1 MIRIIQPGP
10 QCTVQDLGRKGLRR
24 IGVGV
29 VGALDSYA
37 LRIANLMLSNLE
49 NAAGLE
55 CTLGGTE
62 IVFEKETAF
71 AFCGADAS
79 ATLDGLPVPA
89 WWVRVAPAGS
99 TLKLGMPRSGM
110 RSYIAFSGGI
120 DVPDVIGS
128 RSTDLKGGFGGHEG
142 RALRVGDC
150 LALLQNSTPFKVRG
164 AGFGL
169 AAHKLGLLP
178 VERSAP
184 TIVRFIAAA
193 EWADLQVYSRE
204 TFTNGEWRIEPD
216 SNRVGYRFSGA
227 KLELT
232 RPLELLSHGILP
244 GTIQLPPSGLPM
256 VQMGDANTCGGYPKL
271 GVVIAADLSK
281 LAQASLGTV
290 VRFEECTVDQAR
302 EASAAAEAKLREIA
316 RCIDLAQRSIA

>member
-10 QCTVQDLGRKGLRR
+10 QCTVQDLGRSGLRK

-29 VGALDSYA
+29 VGALDTQA
-37 LRIANLMLSNLE
+37 LRIANMLLGNDE

-62 IVFEKETAF
+62 FVFEEETAF
-71 AFCGADAS
+71 ALCGADAS
-79 ATLDGLPVPA
+79 ATLDDLPVPG

-99 TLKLGMPRSGM
+99 TLKLAVPRSGM
-110 RSYIAFSGGI
+110 RTYIAFAGGL
-120 DVPDVIGS
+120 DVPVVIGS

-142 RALRVGDC
+142 RALRAGDR
-150 LALLQNSTPFKVRG
+150 LDTLPAEMKVRG

-169 AAHKLGLLP
+169 SAAKLDLLP
-178 VERSAP
+178 AERSQP
-184 TIVRFIAAA
+184 TVVRFIAAA
-193 EWADLQVYSRE
+193 EWMELQEASRTIFTSAD
-204 TFTNGEWRIEPD
+204 WRIEPD
-216 SNRVGYRFSGA
+216 SNRVGYRFSGSA
-227 KLELT
+227 LELT

-271 GVVIAADLSK
+271 GVVIAADLPK

-290 VRFEECTVDQAR
+290 VRFEECSVEQAR
-302 EASAAAEAKLREIA
+302 DAASAGEARLREIA
-316 RCIDLAQRSIA
+316 RIIDLAQRVAA